1 MRHTP
6 NASRT
11 TRLQAVALAGL
22 IALGAGSALAQ
33 SAIPAAP
40 TGPAMNFGQITEAVT
55 KQGFQDIREIER
67 KGDKLYEVE
76 ARDAAGAKVEL
87 TVDARTGEIL
97 ETETKG
103 RGK

>member
-11 TRLQAVALAGL
+11 TRLQATALAGL

-33 SAIPAAP
+33 AAAP
-40 TGPAMNFGQITEAVT
+40 AVPGGTAMNFGQVTEAVT
-55 KQGFQDIREIER
+55 KLGYQDIREIER
-67 KGDKLYEVE
+67 KSDKLYEVE

-97 ETETKG
+97 KTETKG
-103 RGK
+103 RSR

>member
-6 NASRT
+6 NASRIT
-11 TRLQAVALAGL
+11 GLQALTLAGL
-22 IALGAGSALAQ
+22 IALGAGGALAQ
-33 SAIPAAP
+33 SAAP
-40 TGPAMNFGQITEAVT
+40 SGPAMNFGQVTEAVT
-55 KQGFQDIREIER
+55 KQGYQDIREIER

-76 ARDAAGAKVEL
+76 ARNAAGAKVEL

-103 RGK
+103 LRK

>member
-1 MRHTP
+1 MRHTA

-11 TRLQAVALAGL
+11 TSLQAMALAGL
-22 IALGAGSALAQ
+22 IALGAGGALAQ
-33 SAIPAAP
+33 SAAP
-40 TGPAMNFGQITEAVT
+40 TGPAMNFGQVTEAVT
-55 KQGFQDIREIER
+55 KQGYQDIREVER

-76 ARDAAGAKVEL
+76 ARNAAGAKVEL

-103 RGK
+103 LRK